1 MENNWSKALRASISD
16 VFSTMFFMV
25 PEWDPELLAEL
36 GPQKAEGWY
45 QGMVVV
51 SRQQIKIGLWV
62 WCPPQVSREL
72 AANILALE
80 PGDLDSE
87 QILDAFREMINM
99 VAGGVLTAVDPQS
112 SWTMGLPQAHLCGRG
127 SLGQFLA
134 STKEQMAFNVD
145 DRPVLAG
152 LSVQTA

>member
-25 PEWDPELLAEL
+25 PEWDPELLPEL
-36 GPQKAEGWY
+36 GPQKAEGWH

-51 SRQQIKIGLWV
+51 SRQQVEIGLWV
-62 WCPPQVSREL
+62 WCPPQVSRDL
-72 AANILALE
+72 AANILAQD
-80 PGDLDSE
+80 PGDLESE

-99 VAGGVLTAVDPQS
+99 VAGGVLTTVDPQG
-112 SWTMGLPQAHLCGRG
+112 SWTMGLPQSNRCGEG
-127 SLGQFLA
+127 TLGQLLA

-145 DRPVLAG
+145 DQPVLAG
-152 LSVQTA
+152 LSIQAA

>member
-25 PEWDPELLAEL
+25 PEWDPELLPEL
-36 GPQKAEGWY
+36 GPQKADGWY

-51 SRQQIKIGLWV
+51 NRQSIKIGLWV
-62 WCPPQVSREL
+62 WCPPRVSREL
-72 AANILALE
+72 AANILAMEPVDLE
-80 PGDLDSE
+80 SE

-99 VAGGVLTAVDPQS
+99 VAGGVLTAVDPQG
-112 SWTMGLPQAHLCGRG
+112 SWTMGLPQADMCGQG
-127 SLGQFLA
+127 TLGQFLA

-145 DRPVLAG
+145 DQPVLAG